1 MKKIIYLILIAC
13 SAIFLSCKEDS
24 GMTKDGDLSLSFLEA
39 EPRIGAVV
47 LMWGN
52 PSDADYYYSMVT
64 YTNSEGETVSQKV
77 SVYSVYPDVNTPA
90 SMVRIG
96 GFSDTDTY
104 EFTVTP
110 YTSDGRYGESKTVS
124 CTPEDASKAFKY
136 ITGTVE
142 AKPTV
147 EGAVISWANEYDV
160 PVTMSISYKN
170 LAGETK
176 TVTRTSNEGGSV
188 EIFPF
193 VDKTNVTITA
203 TDESGKNTSEP
214 KVVEV
219 TPERGEIPQSRM
231 TAIGASGVDGD
242 NVPANLLDNNVSTAW
257 SGSNN
262 DIVWVAIDLGE
273 IHRINWFELVGN
285 SKDRDGQPVALMV
298 FDSKEPVADMSQAH
312 YLGMFE
318 YNREHIY
325 NHAYKLEN
333 PIDARFILIAFPS
346 VQRVSITEFCAYY
359 ADAATHYAK
368 ESELELQPDPDD
380 DPTYYPEIEYM
391 TPTATVNNLKF
402 TQSNPDNPSEYTF
415 ETTGGDSWV
424 HLAPLKKQAAGTVL
438 VFQYKSTGNLRCEF
452 FWIKPGAQ
460 RPAGGVETFFDIKKT
475 DEWKTFK
482 MNMANDWIKTDPNN
496 GKFKW
501 WDGVPGDFVRFDI
514 GDGAGET
521 VVVRLMHWRA
531 AEEGE

>member
-13 SAIFLSCKEDS
+13 SAIFFSCKDDD
-24 GMTKDGDLSLSFLEA
+24 GMTRDGDIVLSNLTA

-47 LMWGN
+47 LKWDN
-52 PSDADYYYSMVT
+52 PAASDYYYATVT
-64 YTNSEGETVSQKV
+64 YNNASGEEVKQKV
-77 SVYSVYPDVNTPA
+77 SVYSVDPDKGEGHTA
-90 SMVRIG
+90 VRIG
-96 GFSDTDTY
+96 GFADTNTY

-110 YTSDGRYGESKTVS
+110 YTSDERYGDAVTVS

-142 AKPTV
+142 TKPTV
-147 EGAVISWANEYDV
+147 EGGVVSWKNDYDV
-160 PVTMSISYKN
+160 PVTVTITYKN
-170 LAGETK
+170 LAGETI
-176 TVTRTSNEGGSV
+176 TETRKGSEDGSV

-231 TAIGASGVDGD
+231 TAIVASGVEGN

-262 DIVWVAIDLGE
+262 DIVWVAIDLGGV
-273 IHRINWFELVGN
+273 HRINWFELVGN
-285 SKDRDGQPVALMV
+285 SKDRESQPTALMV
-298 FDSKEPVADMSQAH
+298 FHSKEPVADLSQAKN
-312 YLGMFE
+312 LGTFE
-318 YNREHIY
+318 YNPEHIY

-333 PIDARFILIAFPS
+333 SIDTRYILIAFPG

-380 DPTYYPEIEYM
+380 DDTYYPEIEYM
-391 TPTATVNNLKF
+391 APNKGIINNLNI
-402 TQSNPDNPSEYTF
+402 TASNPDNPSEFTY

-424 HLAPLKKQAAGTVL
+424 AMQPIKKQVPGTVL
-438 VFQYKSTGNLRCEF
+438 VFQYKSTADLACEF
-452 FWIKPGAQ
+452 FWCKGGWGVGGPV
-460 RPAGGVETFFDIKKT
+460 GGVETFFNLKKT
-475 DEWKTFK
+475 EEWKTFK
-482 MNMANDWIKTDPNN
+482 MNMVEAWNK
-496 GKFKW
+496 GW
-501 WDGVPGDFVRFDI
+501 WAGAPGAVVRFDI

-521 VVVRLMHWRA
+521 VVIRLMHWRA
-531 AEEGE
+531 AVDGE

>member
-285 SKDRDGQPVALMV
+285 SKDRDAQPVALMV
-298 FDSKEPVADMSQAH
+298 FHSKEPVADMSKAEN
-312 YLGMFE
+312 LGVFE
-318 YNREHIY
+318 YNPDHIY
-325 NHAYKLEN
+325 NHAYKIDK
-333 PIDARFILIAFPS
+333 PIDTRYILIAFPS

-380 DPTYYPEIEYM
+380 DATYYPEIEYM
-391 TPTATVNNLKF
+391 TPNTGIINNLKI
-402 TQSNPDNPSEYTF
+402 TASNPENPSEFTF

-424 HLAPLKKQAAGTVL
+424 AMQPLKKQAPGTVL
-438 VFQYKSTGNLRCEF
+438 VFHYKSTADLACEF
-452 FWIKPGAQ
+452 FWCKGGWGVGG
-460 RPAGGVETFFDIKKT
+460 PAGGVETFFTLKKT
-475 DEWKTFK
+475 DKWKTFK
-482 MNMANDWIKTDPNN
+482 MNMVDAWNKGWWGGDP
-496 GKFKW
+496 GA
-501 WDGVPGDFVRFDI
+501 VVRFDI

>member
-1 MKKIIYLILIAC
+1 MNMKKIIYLILIAC
-13 SAIFLSCKEDS
+13 SAIFFSCKDDS
-24 GMTKDGDLSLSFLEA
+24 GMTKDGDIVLSNLTA

-47 LMWGN
+47 LKWDN
-52 PSDADYYYSMVT
+52 PTASDYYYATVT
-64 YTNSEGETVSQKV
+64 YLNADGEEVRQKV
-77 SVYSVYPDVNTPA
+77 SVYSVDSEKGDGHT
-90 SMVRIG
+90 SVRIG
-96 GFSDTDTY
+96 GFSDTKTY

-110 YTSDGRYGESKTVS
+110 YTSDERYGDSKTVS
-124 CTPEDASKAFKY
+124 CAPEDASKAFKY
-136 ITGTVE
+136 ITETIE
-142 AKPTV
+142 ATPTV
-147 EGAVISWANEYDV
+147 EGAVINWANEYDV
-160 PVTMSISYKN
+160 PVTVSISYKN
-170 LAGETK
+170 LSGETK
-176 TVTRTSNEGGSV
+176 TVTRKGSGDGSV

-193 VDKTNVTITA
+193 VDPTEVTITA
-203 TDESGKNTSEP
+203 TDESGKNTSDP
-214 KVVEV
+214 KVIEV

-273 IHRINWFELVGN
+273 IHRINRFELVGN

-298 FDSKEPVADMSQAH
+298 FHSKEPVADMSKAEN
-312 YLGMFE
+312 LGVFE
-318 YNREHIY
+318 YNPDHIY
-325 NHAYKLEN
+325 NHAYKIDK
-333 PIDARFILIAFPS
+333 PIDTRYILIAFPS

-380 DPTYYPEIEYM
+380 DATYYPEIEYM
-391 TPTATVNNLKF
+391 TPNTGIINNLKI
-402 TQSNPDNPSEYTF
+402 TASNPENPSEFTY

-424 HLAPLKKQAAGTVL
+424 AMQPLKKQAPGTVL
-438 VFQYKSTGNLRCEF
+438 VFHYKSTADLACEF
-452 FWIKPGAQ
+452 FWCKGGWGVGG
-460 RPAGGVETFFDIKKT
+460 PAGGVETFFTLKKT
-475 DEWKTFK
+475 DKWKTFK
-482 MNMANDWIKTDPNN
+482 MNMVDAWNKGWWGGDP
-496 GKFKW
+496 GA
-501 WDGVPGDFVRFDI
+501 VVRFDI

>member
-203 TDESGKNTSEP
+203 TDESGKNTSDP
-214 KVVEV
+214 KVIEV

-318 YNREHIY
+318 YNPEHIY

-391 TPTATVNNLKF
+391 IPLDGQNSLTFEAT
-402 TQSNPDNPSEYTF
+402 NPDDPSEYTF
-415 ETTGGDSWV
+415 KTTGGDPFV
-424 HLAPLKKQAAGTVL
+424 RLAPLKKAAAGTVL
-438 VFQYKSTGNLRCEF
+438 VFQYKASADLACEF
-452 FWIKPGAQ
+452 FWCKKGTD
-460 RPAGGVETFFDIKKT
+460 PAGGKETFFNLKKT

-482 MNMANDWIKTDPNN
+482 INMLGAWNN
-496 GKFKW
+496 GW
-501 WDGVPGDFVRFDI
+501 WDGKEGDRVRFDI
-514 GDGAGET
+514 GNEGGNT
-521 VVVRLMHWRA
+521 LVVRLMHWRA

>member
-24 GMTKDGDLSLSFLEA
+24 GMTKDGDIVLSNLTA

-47 LMWGN
+47 LKWDN
-52 PSDADYYYSMVT
+52 PSASDYYYATVT
-64 YTNSEGETVSQKV
+64 YNNASGEEVKQKV
-77 SVYSVYPDVNTPA
+77 SVYSVDPDKGEGHT
-90 SMVRIG
+90 SVRIG
-96 GFSDTDTY
+96 GFSDTNTY

-110 YTSDGRYGESKTVS
+110 YTSDERYGDAVTVS

-219 TPERGEIPQSRM
+219 TPERGEIPQFRM

-333 PIDARFILIAFPS
+333 PIDTRYILIAFPS

-531 AEEGE
+531 AEDGE

>member
-147 EGAVISWANEYDV
+147 EGGVISWANEYDV

-231 TAIGASGVDGD
+231 TAIGASGVEGN

-262 DIVWVAIDLGE
+262 DIVWVAIDLGGV
-273 IHRINWFELVGN
+273 HRINWFELVGN
-285 SKDRDGQPVALMV
+285 SKDRESQPTALMV
-298 FDSKEPVADMSQAH
+298 FHSKEPVADLSQAKN
-312 YLGMFE
+312 LGNFE
-318 YNREHIY
+318 YNPEHIY

-333 PIDARFILIAFPS
+333 PIDTRYILIAFPG

-380 DPTYYPEIEYM
+380 DATYYPEIEYM
-391 TPTATVNNLKF
+391 TPNTGIINNLKI
-402 TQSNPDNPSEYTF
+402 TASNPENPSEFTF
-415 ETTGGDSWV
+415 ATTGGDSWV
-424 HLAPLKKQAAGTVL
+424 AMQPLKKQAPGTVL
-438 VFQYKSTGNLRCEF
+438 VFHYKSTADLACEF
-452 FWIKPGAQ
+452 FWCKGGWGVGG
-460 RPAGGVETFFDIKKT
+460 PAGGVETFFTLKKT

-482 MNMANDWIKTDPNN
+482 MNMVDAWNKGWWGGDP
-496 GKFKW
+496 GA
-501 WDGVPGDFVRFDI
+501 VVRFDI

-521 VVVRLMHWRA
+521 VVIRLMHWRA

>member
-110 YTSDGRYGESKTVS
+110 YTSDGRYGESKSVS

-147 EGAVISWANEYDV
+147 EGGVVSWKNDYDV
-160 PVTMSISYKN
+160 PVTVTITYKN
-170 LAGETK
+170 LAGETI
-176 TVTRTSNEGGSV
+176 TETRKGSEDGSV

-203 TDESGKNTSEP
+203 TDESGKVQLRDGRTGELFDNP
-214 KVVEV
+214 V
-219 TPERGEIPQSRM
+219 TVGYMYYLKLHHLVDDKIHARSTGPYSLVTQQPLGWMVTMFPQIFWITMSQPLGQDRIM
-231 TAIGASGVDGD
+231 TLCGF
-242 NVPANLLDNNVSTAW
+242 PLT
-257 SGSNN
+257 
-262 DIVWVAIDLGE
+262 
-273 IHRINWFELVGN
+273 LVG
-285 SKDRDGQPVALMV
+285 
-298 FDSKEPVADMSQAH
+298 
-312 YLGMFE
+312 
-318 YNREHIY
+318 
-325 NHAYKLEN
+325 
-333 PIDARFILIAFPS
+333 FI
-346 VQRVSITEFCAYY
+346 
-359 ADAATHYAK
+359 
-368 ESELELQPDPDD
+368 
-380 DPTYYPEIEYM
+380 
-391 TPTATVNNLKF
+391 
-402 TQSNPDNPSEYTF
+402 
-415 ETTGGDSWV
+415 G
-424 HLAPLKKQAAGTVL
+424 
-438 VFQYKSTGNLRCEF
+438 STGLS
-452 FWIKPGAQ
+452 W
-460 RPAGGVETFFDIKKT
+460 
-475 DEWKTFK
+475 
-482 MNMANDWIKTDPNN
+482 
-496 GKFKW
+496 
-501 WDGVPGDFVRFDI
+501 
-514 GDGAGET
+514 
-521 VVVRLMHWRA
+521 
-531 AEEGE
+531 

>member
-24 GMTKDGDLSLSFLEA
+24 GMTKDGDIVLSNLTA

-47 LMWGN
+47 LKWDN
-52 PSDADYYYSMVT
+52 PSASDYYYATVT
-64 YTNSEGETVSQKV
+64 YTNASGEEVKQKV
-77 SVYSVYPDVNTPA
+77 SVYSVDSEKGEGHT
-90 SMVRIG
+90 SVRIG
-96 GFSDTDTY
+96 GFSDTNTY

-312 YLGMFE
+312 YLGKFE
-318 YNREHIY
+318 YNPEHIY

-333 PIDARFILIAFPS
+333 PIDTRFILIAFPS

-380 DPTYYPEIEYM
+380 DDTYYPEIEYM
-391 TPTATVNNLKF
+391 TPNTGIINNLKI
-402 TQSNPDNPSEYTF
+402 TASNPENPSEFTF
-415 ETTGGDSWV
+415 ATTGGDSWV
-424 HLAPLKKQAAGTVL
+424 AMQPLKKQAPGTVL
-438 VFQYKSTGNLRCEF
+438 VFHYKSTADLACEF
-452 FWIKPGAQ
+452 FWCKGGWGVGG
-460 RPAGGVETFFDIKKT
+460 PAGGVETFFTLKKT

-482 MNMANDWIKTDPNN
+482 MNMVDAWNKGWWGGDP
-496 GKFKW
+496 GA
-501 WDGVPGDFVRFDI
+501 VVRFDI

-521 VVVRLMHWRA
+521 VVIRLMHWRA

>member
-203 TDESGKNTSEP
+203 TDESGKNTSDP
-214 KVVEV
+214 KVIEV

-231 TAIGASGVDGD
+231 TAIGASSVDGD
-242 NVPANLLDNNVSTAW
+242 NGFDRLLDNNVSTAW
-257 SGSNN
+257 KSQVDGLQ
-262 DIVWVAIDLGE
+262 WVAIDLGE
-273 IHRINWFELVGN
+273 VHKINWIEMVGD
-285 SKDRDGQPVALMV
+285 SKDRDAQPTAIMIFYSEV
-298 FDSKEPVADMSQAH
+298 PVADISSAPC
-312 YLGMFE
+312 LGTFE
-318 YNREHIY
+318 YNPEHIY
-325 NHAYKLEN
+325 NHAYGFKEPVN
-333 PIDARFILIAFPS
+333 ARYVLVAFLNS
-346 VQRVSITEFCAYY
+346 QRVSITEFCAYY

-391 TPTATVNNLKF
+391 TPTTTVNNLKI
-402 TQSNPDNPSEYTF
+402 TQSNPKNPSEYTF

-424 HLAPLKKQAAGTVL
+424 HLAPLKKQAGGTVL

-452 FWIKPGAQ
+452 FWVKPGAP
-460 RPAGGVETFFDIKKT
+460 RPAGGVETVFDIKKT

-482 MNMANDWIKTDPNN
+482 MNMADEWVKTDPNN
-496 GKFKW
+496 NAFKW
-501 WDGVPGDFVRFDI
+501 WDGAPGDFVRFDI

-521 VVVRLMHWRA
+521 VVIRLMHWRA

>member
-1 MKKIIYLILIAC
+1 
-13 SAIFLSCKEDS
+13 
-24 GMTKDGDLSLSFLEA
+24 MTKDGDLSLSFLEA

-142 AKPTV
+142 TKPTI
-147 EGAVISWANEYDV
+147 EGAVVSWKNVYDV
-160 PVTMSISYKN
+160 PVTVTITYKN
-170 LAGETK
+170 LAGETI
-176 TVTRTSNEGGSV
+176 TETRKGSEDGSV

-333 PIDARFILIAFPS
+333 PIDTRYILIAFPS

-368 ESELELQPDPDD
+368 ESELELQPDPDG

-391 TPTATVNNLKF
+391 IPLDGQNSLTFEAT
-402 TQSNPDNPSEYTF
+402 NPDDPSEYTF
-415 ETTGGDSWV
+415 KTTGGDPFVS
-424 HLAPLKKQAAGTVL
+424 LAPLKKAAAGTVL
-438 VFQYKSTGNLRCEF
+438 VFQYKASADLACEF
-452 FWIKPGAQ
+452 FWCKKGTG
-460 RPAGGVETFFDIKKT
+460 PAGGKETFFNLKKT

-482 MNMANDWIKTDPNN
+482 INMVGAWNN
-496 GKFKW
+496 GW
-501 WDGVPGDFVRFDI
+501 WDGKEGDRVRFDI
-514 GDGAGET
+514 GNEGGNT
-521 VVVRLMHWRA
+521 LVVRLMHWRA